1 MIKVSAT
8 KLRNKLFDY
17 LDKAAEGETVVIQR
31 NNQEVARLVPIGQI
45 NWRDK
50 IKAYTTNLDIPYQ
63 AYIKLLLNNGIKKNR
78 SS

>member
-17 LDKAAEGETVVIQR
+17 LDKTAEGETVVIQR

-50 IKAYTTNLDIPYQ
+50 MKIKP
-63 AYIKLLLNNGIKKNR
+63 KLLTSPEKFMKPIKDIWKDYV
-78 SS
+78 

>member
-8 KLRNKLFDY
+8 KLRNNLFDY
-17 LDKAAEGETVVIQR
+17 LDKTAEGETVVIQR

-50 IKAYTTNLDIPYQ
+50 MNIKP
-63 AYIKLLLNNGIKKNR
+63 KLLTSPEEFMKPIKDIWEDYV
-78 SS
+78 